1 MIALAGLVLL
11 AVLAGLHYVFW
22 TRRLRLRGGE
32 DQLLLAETRDGW
44 RVALGRRLPVGE
56 GRLPPVLLVHG
67 VSTDRSCL
75 DFGMERWS
83 LAAHLARAGF
93 ECYALDLRGHGDSR
107 PAGPGAPRDWSFDT
121 YLREDVPAALEAVR
135 RASGQDRV
143 LWVGHSL
150 GGLLGIAACQV
161 HPDRI
166 AGLVALA
173 APAFLRHGAARHLLS
188 WSFLF
193 GILMNRF
200 LARMLAPFAGLWQ
213 PAAADLAINLRNVER
228 PVLRRFLSNSV
239 GGVPR
244 GVLRQLASWV
254 SQDRFDSVAGDVDYR
269 AGLAACRQPALFVS
283 APRDGLAPP
292 EVVRAAHQRWGGP
305 AELWDAGE
313 AYGHTDLLL
322 GRRAPEEVY
331 PRIRD
336 WLLAHSRPAERP
348 ACLEVAQESSSTR
361 A

>member
-1 MIALAGLVLL
+1 MILLAGLALL
-11 AVLAGLHYVFW
+11 AVLVGLHHAFW
-22 TRRLRLRGGE
+22 TWRLRLRGGE
-32 DQLLLAETRDGW
+32 DQLLFGETQDGW
-44 RVALGRRLPVGE
+44 RVALGRRLPGGP

-75 DFGMERWS
+75 DFGLERWS

-93 ECYALDLRGHGDSR
+93 DCYALDLRGHGDSR

-135 RASGQDRV
+135 RASGQTRV
-143 LWVGHSL
+143 LWVVHSL
-150 GGLLGIAACQV
+150 GGLLGMAACQA
-161 HPDRI
+161 HPDRL

-173 APAFLRHGAARHLLS
+173 APAFLGHGGARHLAS

-200 LARMLAPFAGLWQ
+200 LARLLAPFAGFWQ
-213 PAAADLAINLRNVER
+213 PPAADLAINFRNVER

-239 GGVPR
+239 RGIPR
-244 GVLRQLASWV
+244 GVLSQLASWV
-254 SQDRFDSVAGDVDYR
+254 RRDRFASVAGDVDYR

-305 AELWDAGE
+305 AELWDPGGE
-313 AYGHTDLLL
+313 YGHTDLLL

-331 PRIRD
+331 PHIRD
-336 WLLAHSRPAERP
+336 WLLAHSRP
-348 ACLEVAQESSSTR
+348 LDVAPELRSSL
-361 A
+361 